1 MSLPRLTLWQRLSG
15 QAPASP
21 IDSINRTMDV
31 NHQQKLVLH
40 NNGAAPLEIMVEM
53 IPDRYILQP
62 GDEMII
68 EADLN
73 GAPFD
78 ITPYHLGMQIYPGNA
93 FDPRVTING
102 AVVEPDWTTPTPDSG

>member
-1 MSLPRLTLWQRLSG
+1 
-15 QAPASP
+15 
-21 IDSINRTMDV
+21 MDV
-31 NHQQKLVLH
+31 NHQQKLILH

-78 ITPYHLGMQIYPGNA
+78 ITPYNLGMQIYPGNA